1 MFGHSPEDEVCC
13 IIAQAGFAY
22 SLLHCQKASAA
33 YCTSTAALI
42 ISLMIES
49 SIHQL
54 GKSRP
59 TIDEI
64 GANRIWRAQ

>member
-1 MFGHSPEDEVCC
+1 MFGHSWEDEVCC

-22 SLLHCQKASAA
+22 SLLHCQKASAT
-33 YCTSTAALI
+33 YCTVALT
-42 ISLMIES
+42 ISLMTES